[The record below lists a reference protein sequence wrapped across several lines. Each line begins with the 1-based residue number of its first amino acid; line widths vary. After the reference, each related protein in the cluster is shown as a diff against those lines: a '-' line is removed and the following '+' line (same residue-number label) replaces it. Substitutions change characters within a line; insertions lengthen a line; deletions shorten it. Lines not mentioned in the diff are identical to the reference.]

1 MNGAS
6 PDPVPL
12 VTVTASMENGGV
24 AVKVSPW
31 RAPVFHDVPL
41 RIRFDG
47 PPNSFM
53 RIEPKN
59 KKEWKKVADPL
70 PSQAVAAGAHIP
82 VGVRTGTKGN
92 RGRYNIILTTADGPI
107 TIDPEIFICR

>member
-6 PDPVPL
+6 PVPM

-31 RAPVFHDVPL
+31 CAPVSHDVPL
-41 RIRFDG
+41 HIKFDG
-47 PPNSFM
+47 PPGSFM

-59 KKEWKKVADPL
+59 ANEWQKVADPL
-70 PSQAVAAGAHIP
+70 PSQAVPSGARIP
-82 VGVRTGTKGN
+82 VAVRTGQKGS
-92 RGRYNIILTTADGPI
+92 RGRYNIILTTPDGDI
-107 TIDPEIFICR
+107 VIDPEIFICR